1 MLNLRE
7 IQQLLGLINT
17 VVKLPFFVAKRWLP
31 AVLQFN
37 LVSSFPSISAASEV
51 TVSAQLL
58 FPDGAIN
65 RKHICRPENLLSVW
79 ALVGDNLVQNESF
92 AELPSSIFFF
102 LSCSSSARVCVC
114 VCAHARTRCVLFFIL
129 STKTLI
135 LLAKWR
141 HFGKRGKFS
150 WSAQLQRAV
159 WGLDLVE
166 VNQPNPT
173 SHLTP

>member
-37 LVSSFPSISAASEV
+37 LVLFYFIYCSSFPSISAASEV
-51 TVSAQLL
+51 TVSVLL
-58 FPDGAIN
+58 FPDRAIN

-102 LSCSSSARVCVC
+102 LSRSSSARVCVC
-114 VCAHARTRCVLFFIL
+114 VCAHARTCVVC
-129 STKTLI
+129 S
-135 LLAKWR
+135 
-141 HFGKRGKFS
+141 S
-150 WSAQLQRAV
+150 S
-159 WGLDLVE
+159 
-166 VNQPNPT
+166 
-173 SHLTP
+173 S